1 MFSWRKLTELP
12 VIIAHRGSSEL
23 APENT
28 LTAFQKALKEGAD
41 AIELDVRLTR
51 DKEIVVIHDSKLN
64 RTTDGYGNVEDAYL
78 ADIKK
83 LDAGSWFNSKFSSER
98 VPTLEEVFKLVRKKA
113 GINIEI
119 KPKLRYPNI
128 MVQKCVGLVQKYSL
142 QNSVLISSF
151 DHSIVKKVKLLDE
164 RISTGILYSPM
175 IHFGKNVVK
184 LAKSNYADFVIMS
197 KNYLKEE
204 LVKKVHQEKLYFFVY
219 NINNRL
225 HLKTMLNLKVDGII
239 TNSPKSINNYL
250 LNM

>member
-12 VIIAHRGSSEL
+12 VIIAHRGSSDF

-28 LTAFQKALKEGAD
+28 LIAFQKALKEGAH
-41 AIELDVRLTR
+41 AIELDVRLTK
-51 DKEIVVIHDSKLN
+51 DKEIVVIHDARLE
-64 RTTDGYGNVEDAYL
+64 RTTNGYGKVENASL
-78 ADIKK
+78 EDIKK
-83 LDAGSWFNSKFSSER
+83 FDAGSWFNSKFSSER
-98 VPTLEEVFKLVRKKA
+98 IPTLEEVFKLVRKKA

-119 KPKLRYPNI
+119 KPKLKHPEI
-128 MVQKCVGLVQKYSL
+128 MVRKCVELVQKYSL
-142 QNSVLISSF
+142 QNYVLISSF
-151 DHSIVKKVKLLDE
+151 DHSLVKKVKLLDE

-197 KNYLKEE
+197 KNYIKEE
-204 LVKKVHQEKLYFFVY
+204 IVKNVHKEKLYFFVY
-219 NINNRL
+219 NVSNRV
-225 HLKTMLNLKVDGII
+225 HFKTMMNFKVDGII